1 MPGPIGFI
9 LALAKAAAA
18 KLKRKPGTPTPV
30 ALLERAQRAQA
41 ALVGPKAY
49 YCLGAGGREAI
60 LGDYVIQDPHEP
72 KELTKTRR
80 ARGSVYADC
89 SGAIAGVLGI
99 HRRIPDYAAGWGYF
113 STDGVL
119 ADAQDAAV
127 ELVAPA
133 TIGEGARPWE
143 FLVVY
148 GAIDRDG
155 DGKRDAI
162 GHIGIVAEVP
172 EGWVYTGAASL
183 LALKIWHCAASSSAT
198 GAIRISDGRPWST
211 RGQLLRIL

>member
-9 LALAKAAAA
+9 LSLARAAAA

-30 ALLERAQRAQA
+30 APIEREKRARA
-41 ALVGPKAY
+41 ALTGPKAY
-49 YCLGAGGREAI
+49 YCLGAGGRDGI
-60 LGDYVIQDPHEP
+60 LGDYVIQDDNEP
-72 KELTKTRR
+72 KELTKQRR
-80 ARGSVYADC
+80 ARGKVYADC

-99 HRRIPDYAAGWGYF
+99 HRRIPDYADGWGYF
-113 STDGVL
+113 STDGVI
-119 ADAQDAAV
+119 ADAKDADV
-127 ELVAPA
+127 ELVDPVPL
-133 TIGEGARPWE
+133 GEGARPWE

-148 GAIDRDG
+148 GSIDRNG

-172 EGWVYTGAASL
+172 DGWVYTGPESL
-183 LALKIWHCAASSSAT
+183 LTLKIWHCAATSSPT
-198 GAIRISDGRPWST
+198 GAIRISDGRPWMT